1 MVCFLFLLLV
11 WFSMNLIVVDEVFVE
26 RINFFDVFGRVRIGG
41 EIKVFFKFLKVMVYL
56 FVYLNGLF
64 LWSSWFNGFVI
75 FEYLRIKCL

>member
-41 EIKVFFKFLKVMVYL
+41 EIKGKLRYFL
-56 FVYLNGLF
+56 
-64 LWSSWFNGFVI
+64 I
-75 FEYLRIKCL
+75 F

>member
-41 EIKVFFKFLKVMVYL
+41 EIKVFFNFLKVMV
-56 FVYLNGLF
+56 
-64 LWSSWFNGFVI
+64 
-75 FEYLRIKCL
+75 

>member
-41 EIKVFFKFLKVMVYL
+41 EIKVFFNFLKVLVYL